1 MTDAQG
7 ETALHAAVRASN
19 TSAARQ
25 LMLAGADARA
35 RSLAG
40 VTPCELA
47 RAARDNERV
56 GLGCN
61 GHGDDSGSA
70 GGGMAQWLGRMNPYH
85 LRVTIVT
92 IRNVDWLWF
101 LGAPILMPMT
111 WSRYSKERLGA
122 RDVEQVCRIVCK
134 AAVAR
139 QGS

>member
-1 MTDAQG
+1 
-7 ETALHAAVRASN
+7 
-19 TSAARQ
+19 
-25 LMLAGADARA
+25 
-35 RSLAG
+35 
-40 VTPCELA
+40 
-47 RAARDNERV
+47 
-56 GLGCN
+56 
-61 GHGDDSGSA
+61 
-70 GGGMAQWLGRMNPYH
+70 MAQWLGRMNPYH

-139 QGS
+139 PVGCYGVPVVATVLTRIPVLETYAISKGLIRSACECN